1 MNVER
6 VNGERASCPSMPCFT
21 EVGVCEQLAVLVDV
35 GVVRYGG
42 GLNKEQDDYCL
53 VYPNNDCCLNVRL
66 KLIDYAEKF

>member
-42 GLNKEQDDYCL
+42 GLNKDDYCL
-53 VYPNNDCCLNVRL
+53 ALS
-66 KLIDYAEKF
+66 